1 MDKYFSTNEIEDM
14 LIESGIY
21 FDIDD
26 DYDSIDE
33 DFNLLNDIIDVI
45 STIII
50 NHSGLG
56 DKIQSIVDYIK
67 QTFPSLPTEVLDKIS
82 DDLYGS
88 VLGIAGSAWKGL
100 EILTSEEKRKEFR
113 KRIKKTYDLLSDLD
127 KLEKAIKSSSYR
139 KSRKIASDI
148 KRIRNTIYR
157 MLKSI
162 EAQLERLKKK

>member
-139 KSRKIASDI
+139 KI
-148 KRIRNTIYR
+148 
-157 MLKSI
+157 
-162 EAQLERLKKK
+162 